1 MKPSHTNIENA
12 SQVWDTVYGKRISR
26 TEKDRTR
33 AHFEVGDKVRLNE
46 KARTFQKEYLLGW
59 TQEVFIVSH
68 VVPGLVNTYRGKERD
83 DSSGQGTF
91 HEQDIQKGEVPD
103 GARF

>member
-1 MKPSHTNIENA
+1 MQALVDGCNQSYHLSSGMKPHINIENA

-33 AHFEVGDKVRLNE
+33 ARFEVGDKVRLNE

-59 TQEVFIVSH
+59 M
-68 VVPGLVNTYRGKERD
+68 
-83 DSSGQGTF
+83 
-91 HEQDIQKGEVPD
+91 
-103 GARF
+103 

>member
-1 MKPSHTNIENA
+1 MFLGFTHLASFGRWVHQSYRLSSGMKPSHINIENA

-33 AHFEVGDKVRLNE
+33 ARFEVGDKVRLNE

-59 TQEVFIVSH
+59 M
-68 VVPGLVNTYRGKERD
+68 
-83 DSSGQGTF
+83 
-91 HEQDIQKGEVPD
+91 
-103 GARF
+103 

>member
-1 MKPSHTNIENA
+1 MQALVDGCNQSYHLSSGMKPSHTNIENA

-33 AHFEVGDKVRLNE
+33 TRFEVGDKVLLNE

-59 TQEVFIVSH
+59 T
-68 VVPGLVNTYRGKERD
+68 
-83 DSSGQGTF
+83 
-91 HEQDIQKGEVPD
+91 
-103 GARF
+103 

>member
-1 MKPSHTNIENA
+1 MKPSHINIENA

-33 AHFEVGDKVRLNE
+33 ARFEVGDKVRLNE

-59 TQEVFIVSH
+59 MQEVFIISH
-68 VVPGLVNTYRGKERD
+68 VVPGLVNTYRGKEMD
-83 DSSGQGTF
+83 DSLGQGTF